1 MFKSRTATIL
11 AATALVVAV
20 FGSTPLGH
28 AAGNLILARNSVGAA
43 QLKRNAVTGPKIRK
57 NAVTSV
63 KVRNGTLL
71 AADFKPGQLPRGP
84 QGPKG
89 DPGPQGAQGVQGAQG
104 AQGAQGI
111 QGPPGP
117 FPDGDVPS
125 GKTLRG
131 AYFLRGKRVGT
142 AGDVVAGEIS
152 YVFTLASAPI
162 AHVHV
167 PIGPN
172 PPQCPGTVAL
182 PQAAPGHLCVY
193 ESQHLN
199 ATPLSIFNNGRTGSN
214 LALTASADGLYFS
227 VGTWAVTSP

>member
-1 MFKSRTATIL
+1 MFKPTTATIL

-43 QLKRNAVTGPKIRK
+43 QLKRNAVTSPKIRK

-63 KVRNGTLL
+63 KVKNGTLL

-84 QGPKG
+84 QGP
-89 DPGPQGAQGVQGAQG
+89 QGAPGVQGVQGAQG
-104 AQGAQGI
+104 AQGF

-125 GKTLRG
+125 GETLRG
-131 AYFLRGKRVGT
+131 AYFLRGNRVGA

-167 PIGPN
+167 PIGTN
-172 PPQCPGTVAL
+172 PPQCTGTVAL

-214 LALTASADGLYFS
+214 LALSASADGPYFS
-227 VGTWAVTSP
+227 VGTWAVTAP